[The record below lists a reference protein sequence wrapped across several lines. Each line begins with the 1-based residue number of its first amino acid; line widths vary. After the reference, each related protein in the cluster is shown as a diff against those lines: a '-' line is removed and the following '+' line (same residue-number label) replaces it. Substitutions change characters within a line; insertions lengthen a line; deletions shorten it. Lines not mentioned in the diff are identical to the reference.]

1 MGAVIAYP
9 GNGAAPDGWMLCDG
23 SAINR
28 GTYSSLFSV
37 IGTTYGPGDGST
49 TFALPNLID
58 KFVEGSA
65 TAGTVKAAGLP
76 DIKGAFNIR
85 AWFTTSSQQ
94 GFAISGASGSFR
106 SSSNTSSGGGIGAS
120 GTGTTQKIDFDAS
133 NSSPIYGASTTVQP
147 PAVTMRYLIYTGVTN
162 KRKWLRTA

>member
-9 GNGAAPDGWMLCDG
+9 GNGAAPDGWLLCDG

-37 IGTTYGPGDGST
+37 IGTTYGTGDGST

-76 DIKGAFNIR
+76 DITGAFNIR
-85 AWFTTSSQQ
+85 MSNAARMLTVPEGAFSQENITVNAYKGWNSGTTDLTTINRFS
-94 GFAISGASGSFR
+94 FNASD
-106 SSSNTSSGGGIGAS
+106 SSS
-120 GTGTTQKIDFDAS
+120 
-133 NSSPIYGASTTVQP
+133 IYGASITVQP
-147 PAVTMRYLIYTGVTN
+147 PAVTMRYLIYTGVTS